1 MGDRIQMGKRK
12 ITTLRAVFWRFM
24 TGLLTG
30 LLIAIVVPWLLLL
43 FLVNVGAINYADTG
57 EKEANAVAQ
66 MLENVENTDTVLS
79 TLSAR
84 LRYVVLDEQYQ
95 PKKATMTEKEQE
107 AAVTYVRDG
116 RRSYGMSRSYLVVE
130 RGTARIVL
138 QYDIGSGYASEW
150 MQEHLPT
157 PEHLMVG
164 LMVLNAI
171 SYVLLLIRRFEK
183 RLVRQLAPLFTAT
196 KEIAEQNLEFEVG
209 HSAIKEFDEVLHS
222 FSEMKDKLKRS
233 LEKQWSVQKQ
243 QREQIAALAH
253 DIKTPLTVLQG
264 NLDLL
269 ADSTL
274 SKEQSHEVRQ
284 ASEAAERMTDY
295 IRLLMELAK
304 VEAEYEYQFVP
315 IQVEPFLQKIGEQ
328 GQLLCHAKNINWS
341 GEMENDLPTLWG
353 DPMMLERAV
362 MNLIGNAIRYTKEG
376 GEIEFVAKQ
385 SGENL
390 MICIRDSGEGFSREA
405 LEHGRELFFMEEKNR
420 SAAADLHIGMGLYI
434 TDTVVRRHQGKLF
447 LRNRADQ
454 TGAEVIIQI
463 PVKK

>member
-1 MGDRIQMGKRK
+1 M
-12 ITTLRAVFWRFM
+12 
-24 TGLLTG
+24 
-30 LLIAIVVPWLLLL
+30 
-43 FLVNVGAINYADTG
+43 
-57 EKEANAVAQ
+57 
-66 MLENVENTDTVLS
+66 
-79 TLSAR
+79 
-84 LRYVVLDEQYQ
+84 
-95 PKKATMTEKEQE
+95 
-107 AAVTYVRDG
+107 
-116 RRSYGMSRSYLVVE
+116 
-130 RGTARIVL
+130 
-138 QYDIGSGYASEW
+138 
-150 MQEHLPT
+150 
-157 PEHLMVG
+157 
-164 LMVLNAI
+164 
-171 SYVLLLIRRFEK
+171 
-183 RLVRQLAPLFTAT
+183 
-196 KEIAEQNLEFEVG
+196 
-209 HSAIKEFDEVLHS
+209 LHS

-315 IQVEPFLQKIGEQ
+315 IQVGAISAKIGEQ

-390 MICIRDSGEGFSREA
+390 MICIRDSGEGFSRGGIRA
-405 LEHGRELFFMEEKNR
+405 RQRAFLYGRENR

-434 TDTVVRRHQGKLF
+434 TDTVVRRHQGEIIPSQPGGSD
-447 LRNRADQ
+447 RAE
-454 TGAEVIIQI
+454 AIIQI